1 VAVRL
6 RGAGVAVFHI
16 AGGTYCEIPAVAV
29 PGGFVRDL
37 LFVAAEKNP
46 AKDPGAFAITV
57 SPVTIYGADC
67 KPVAEWKFRGRID
80 DLETFAPGLMAI
92 DSERQE
98 IQVVEPVTGKTVAR
112 VSTLGGFTRMRFGE
126 KGRVLCGAWYPSQG
140 SLVCYELA
148 SGLRV
153 AHATIQGGAPL
164 DVSLEN
170 SLALAADG
178 AFWKD
183 PFGGREYETLKR
195 WIVWD
200 FRTGREVA
208 SLGFQM
214 QRRTVHTYW
223 RGNLGPC
230 SSAISPDGRQIAVA
244 GDDVLR
250 VYDLPLAVG
259 KPEQVK

>member
-1 VAVRL
+1 MAVRL